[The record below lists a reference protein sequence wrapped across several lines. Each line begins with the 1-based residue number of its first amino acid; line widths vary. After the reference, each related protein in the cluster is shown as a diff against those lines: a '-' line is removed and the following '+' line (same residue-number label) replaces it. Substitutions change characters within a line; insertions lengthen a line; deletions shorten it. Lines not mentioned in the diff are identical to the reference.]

1 MTDVTDDTDE
11 KSVLGAFGGSTEGPL
26 LSTDV
31 YSETDL
37 RKDKIKLERIIR
49 QRKEEGR
56 EAVDSY
62 AEALDEAVPLG
73 RDGWV
78 DAVSDAWAALS
89 TYRERRDVIGH
100 RRRQLALVLLVEAGR
115 ELMDLLETSDFVSP
129 GPSGPTDREEGLDI
143 LADRME
149 ELAAEHGL
157 QTADFE
163 AIRSELSEE
172 PSGNNGALL
181 DLVDE
186 LAARDAFAV
195 IDATSGDDSPPDPF
209 AEPVAPDA
217 ALWPPDHEDDP
228 AAAVEAIRELDLGPD
243 DVTARTDTPRVTI
256 GEEVVL
262 RGDPAEPTWTWPVRA
277 TAPAFLALAR
287 TDVPN
292 TLAATDA
299 EGVTEFVDA
308 DVARRAAGTDMER
321 VVVDHEEGEAIWGRT
336 DGATEVTVTGPPVIR
351 DRYLLGTLVGRFD
364 SEVVVALAMATREGD

>member
-1 MTDVTDDTDE
+1 
-11 KSVLGAFGGSTEGPL
+11 
-26 LSTDV
+26 
-31 YSETDL
+31 
-37 RKDKIKLERIIR
+37 
-49 QRKEEGR
+49 
-56 EAVDSY
+56 
-62 AEALDEAVPLG
+62 
-73 RDGWV
+73 
-78 DAVSDAWAALS
+78 
-89 TYRERRDVIGH
+89 VIGH

-115 ELMDLLETSDFVSP
+115 ELMEMMETSGFVSP
-129 GPSGPTDREEGLDI
+129 VPSGPTDREDGLDVI
-143 LADRME
+143 ADRMD
-149 ELAAEHGL
+149 ELAADYGL
-157 QTADFE
+157 HAADFE
-163 AIRSELSEE
+163 AVRSELSEDA
-172 PSGNNGALL
+172 SGSNEALL

-186 LAARDAFAV
+186 LAALDAFAA

-243 DVTARTDTPRVTI
+243 DVTARTDPPRVMVD
-256 GEEVVL
+256 EEVVL